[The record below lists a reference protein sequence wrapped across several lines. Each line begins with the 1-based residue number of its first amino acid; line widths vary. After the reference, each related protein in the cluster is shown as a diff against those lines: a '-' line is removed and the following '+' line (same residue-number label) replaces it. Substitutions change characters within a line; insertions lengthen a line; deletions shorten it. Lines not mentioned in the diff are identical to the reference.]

1 MRTKPSFGS
10 QFGTIA
16 AVGGSVV
23 GLGNIWRFPYLTGEN
38 GGAAFILIYLTVSL
52 FISIPTMLAEFS
64 IGRSSKRN
72 PMRSFIKLAPN
83 TGWKYLGLVGV
94 VTAFLIIS
102 FYSVIG
108 GWAFKFLGYSLNNTF
123 LGKSSSEVSSI
134 FSAFIQGGSSVTL
147 YSILFVGATF
157 FIVLGGVEKGI
168 ERFNKIFMPVLVILL
183 LMMVF
188 YSFTL
193 PGFADGIHF
202 LLSPDFSKVTA
213 STVLTAVGQSFFSM
227 SLGMGAM
234 ITYGN
239 YIRKKE
245 NMISI
250 ACTVAVVDFSVA
262 LLAGFV
268 VFPAV
273 FSFGIAPQS
282 GPQLV
287 FITLPNL
294 FQQMPGGYWLGII
307 FFILLILAAITSSIS
322 LFEVISKYIQEEF
335 RLQRL
340 RASLIAGAI
349 VLAGTTL
356 CSFSMVDAS
365 SLKVAGMN
373 LFELFDY
380 LTTTFMM
387 PLGALMMV
395 LFVAWFW
402 KGTGF
407 YEELSNRGTRNPH
420 LFYMVRW
427 MLRFVVPVVLGLLF
441 LNLFFLS

>member
-1 MRTKPSFGS
+1 MKTKPSFGS

-38 GGAAFILIYLTVSL
+38 GGAAFILIYLSVSL
-52 FISIPTMLAEFS
+52 LISIPTMLAEFS
-64 IGRSSKRN
+64 IGRNTRRN
-72 PMRSFIKLAPN
+72 PMRSYLKLAPQTKWN
-83 TGWKYLGLVGV
+83 YLGLVGV

-108 GWAFKFLGYSLNNTF
+108 GWAFEFLRYSVLNTF
-123 LGKSSSEVSSI
+123 HGKSASEVASV
-134 FSAFIQGGSSVTL
+134 FTAFTQSGWSVTF
-147 YSILFVGATF
+147 YSILFVAATF

-168 ERFNKIFMPVLVILL
+168 ERFNKISMPVLVILL
-183 LMMVF
+183 LIMVA
-188 YSFTL
+188 YSTTL
-193 PGFADGIHF
+193 NGFGDGIRF
-202 LLSPDFSKVTA
+202 LLKPDFSKVTA
-213 STVLTAVGQSFFSM
+213 ETVLTAVGQSFFSM

-245 NMISI
+245 NMMSI

-294 FQQMPGGYWLGII
+294 FQQMPGGYWISII
-307 FFILLILAAITSSIS
+307 FFVLLILAAVTSSIS
-322 LFEVISKYIQEEF
+322 LFEVMAKYIQEEF
-335 RLQRL
+335 RVKRL
-340 RASLIAGAI
+340 RASLITGAL
-349 VLAGTTL
+349 VLIGTTL
-356 CSFSMVDAS
+356 CALSMVDAS
-365 SLKVAGMN
+365 SLRIAGMN
-373 LFELFDY
+373 LFDVFDY

-387 PLGALMMV
+387 PLGALLTV
-395 LFVAWFW
+395 LFVGWFW
-402 KGTGF
+402 KGNGF
-407 YEELSNRGTRNPH
+407 RDEFTNKGQCNLNT
-420 LFYMVRW
+420 FYIVRLI
-427 MLRFVVPVVLGLLF
+427 LRYLVPVVLVLLF
-441 LNLFFLS
+441 LDLLF

>member
-1 MRTKPSFGS
+1 MKTKPSFGS
-10 QFGTIA
+10 RFGTIA

-38 GGAAFILIYLTVSL
+38 GGAAFILIYLSVSL
-52 FISIPTMLAEFS
+52 LISIPTMLAEFS
-64 IGRSSKRN
+64 VGRSTRRN
-72 PMRSFIKLAPN
+72 PMRAFRKLAPESA
-83 TGWKYLGLVGV
+83 WKYLGMMGV
-94 VTAFLIIS
+94 VTALLIIS

-108 GWAFKFLGYSLNNTF
+108 GWAFEFLRFSFMDTFSGKSAAEVASIFTQFSGSGWPVTFYSLLFVAATF
-123 LGKSSSEVSSI
+123 L
-134 FSAFIQGGSSVTL
+134 
-147 YSILFVGATF
+147 
-157 FIVLGGVEKGI
+157 IVIGGVEKGI

-183 LMMVF
+183 LIMVV
-188 YSFTL
+188 YSTTL
-193 PGFADGIHF
+193 KGFGDGIRF
-202 LLSPDFSKVTA
+202 LLSPDFSKVNA
-213 STVLTAVGQSFFSM
+213 HTVLVAVGQSFFSM

-245 NMISI
+245 NMVDI

-294 FQQMPGGYWLGII
+294 FQQMPGGYWISII
-307 FFILLILAAITSSIS
+307 FFILLILAAVTSSIS
-322 LFEVISKYIQEEF
+322 LFEVMSRYIQEEF
-335 RLQRL
+335 RMSRIK
-340 RASLIAGAI
+340 AALITCAI
-349 VLAGTTL
+349 VLVGTTL
-356 CSFSMVDAS
+356 CAQSMTDHS
-365 SLKVAGMN
+365 SLTILGKN
-373 LFELFDY
+373 LFDVCDY
-380 LTTTFMM
+380 LTTTFML
-387 PLGALMMV
+387 PLGALMTV

-407 YEELSNRGTRNPH
+407 RDEITNRGQCNTR
-420 LFYMVRW
+420 LFQVIRPI
-427 MLRFVVPVVLGLLF
+427 LRFLVPVVLVLLF
-441 LNLFFLS
+441 LDLLF